1 MRRPAAVGMIAS
13 ERLKVMAA
21 IAADFSPL
29 TAPKEVRIPTN
40 VPNAP
45 TNAALDAIAARLA

>member
-1 MRRPAAVGMIAS
+1 MIAS